1 MAKQTI
7 GLGSSANDN
16 TGDTLRVGGDKVN
29 DNFNEIYTALGN
41 GTTLTVDTTN
51 PAVGQV
57 LRYNGATF
65 LPSDYTNLTA
75 ALDVN
80 GNSIVSSSNGNIA
93 VATNGSGDLTLSA
106 GGVTSIFKGTKAAP
120 NAAESGTIIFPT
132 SITYDN
138 EYSTLAGAP
147 AVGTYRGYFF
157 TVSGDDNPYVNM
169 NITAGGVGN
178 SQVKLLTERS
188 SINMLFDVD
197 TTTTPPNNDQV
208 LKWNSSSSKWLPADD
223 AAGIGSINV
232 FASVA
237 GDTGSTT
244 ANSQTDTLTIAGG
257 TNITTAVSG
266 DTVTVNFSGTLT
278 TTLAALTDTNTAGL
292 TQGDMLY
299 WSGSEWI
306 PTPTTGPIIWYEIG
320 APVENASNDFL
331 INGPG
336 LPAGENRDPTLYVHR
351 GFTYAFD
358 NSVEGGGHPFR
369 IQSTQGLSGTPYTT
383 GQTGSISSILYWTV
397 PFDAPSTLYYQCTLH
412 AAMQGTINVVS

>member
-7 GLGSSANDN
+7 GLGSAANDN

-223 AAGIGSINV
+223 SAGIGSISISDDGDGYTSSSAPTV
-232 FASVA
+232 TIQTPASGVGTATGVVQVDADNNTISRVLISDA
-237 GDTGSTT
+237 GIGYT
-244 ANSQTDTLTIAGG
+244 ANPTIS
-257 TNITTAVSG
+257 VSG
-266 DTVTVNFSGTLT
+266 PAIVSG
-278 TTLAALTDTNTAGL
+278 
-292 TQGDMLY
+292 
-299 WSGSEWI
+299 
-306 PTPTTGPIIWYEIG
+306 IG
-320 APVENASNDFL
+320 TYQF
-331 INGPG
+331 
-336 LPAGENRDPTLYVHR
+336 GELV
-351 GFTYAFD
+351 
-358 NSVEGGGHPFR
+358 V
-369 IQSTQGLSGTPYTT
+369 
-383 GQTGSISSILYWTV
+383 GSISGAKGRVKKWDLDDRILNLGSTNKDFNPGELAVGQASGAQYAVDKTLSDGFNDKYDKGTEIETAADDIIDFSEGN
-397 PFDAPSTLYYQCTLH
+397 PF
-412 AAMQGTINVVS
+412 GTF

>member
-1 MAKQTI
+1 
-7 GLGSSANDN
+7 
-16 TGDTLRVGGDKVN
+16 
-29 DNFNEIYTALGN
+29 
-41 GTTLTVDTTN
+41 
-51 PAVGQV
+51 
-57 LRYNGATF
+57 
-65 LPSDYTNLTA
+65 
-75 ALDVN
+75 
-80 GNSIVSSSNGNIA
+80 
-93 VATNGSGDLTLSA
+93 
-106 GGVTSIFKGTKAAP
+106 
-120 NAAESGTIIFPT
+120 
-132 SITYDN
+132 
-138 EYSTLAGAP
+138 
-147 AVGTYRGYFF
+147 
-157 TVSGDDNPYVNM
+157 M

-178 SQVKLLTERS
+178 AQVKLVTEKS
-188 SINMLFDVD
+188 SINLLSDVD

-208 LKWNSSSSKWLPADD
+208 LKWSTSSSKWLPADD

-278 TTLAALTDTNTAGL
+278 TTLAALTDTNTSGL

-306 PTPTTGPIIWYEIG
+306 PTPTSGPIIWYEVG
-320 APVENASNDFL
+320 APVENASSDFL

-336 LPAGENRDPTLYVHR
+336 LPAGENRDPTLYLHR

-358 NSVEGGGHPFR
+358 NTVEGGGHPFR

-383 GQTGSISSILYWTV
+383 GQTGSITAVLYWTI

-412 AAMQGTINVVS
+412 AAMQGTINIVS